1 MSYDWRAEK
10 MTTKELFEV
19 FLSSE
24 YKDMEGRKGR
34 EQYMGAEL
42 FTEGLVGAQYR
53 TPEEYRE
60 YVLDLMDLVER
71 AGRTGDFTPLGSKMY
86 TSLYND
92 FQKMV
97 KQGLWEEPNYEN

>member
-1 MSYDWRAEK
+1 

-19 FLSSE
+19 FLDSE
-24 YKDMEGRKGR
+24 YEDMLSRKGND
-34 EQYMGAEL
+34 QYLGAEL

-53 TPEEYRE
+53 TPEEYKE
-60 YVLDLMDLVER
+60 YVMDLIELVDK
-71 AGRTGDFTPLGSKMY
+71 AGRTGDFTALGSKLY

-97 KQGLWEEPNYEN
+97 KQGIWELENEN

>member
-1 MSYDWRAEK
+1 

-71 AGRTGDFTPLGSKMY
+71 AGRTGDFTALGSKLY

-92 FQKMV
+92 FKNMV
-97 KQGLWEEPNYEN
+97 KQGIWEEPSYEN

>member
-1 MSYDWRAEK
+1 

-19 FLSSE
+19 FLDSE
-24 YKDMEGRKGR
+24 YEDMLSRKGND
-34 EQYMGAEL
+34 QYLGAEL

-53 TPEEYRE
+53 TPEEYKE
-60 YVLDLMDLVER
+60 YVLDLIDLVDR
-71 AGRTGDFTPLGSKMY
+71 AGRTGNFTALGSKLY

-97 KQGLWEEPNYEN
+97 KQGIWELENEN

>member
-10 MTTKELFEV
+10 MTNKELFDL
-19 FLSSE
+19 FLGSE
-24 YKDMEGRKGR
+24 CKDIESRSGR

-53 TPEEYRE
+53 TPDEYRE
-60 YVLDLMDLVER
+60 YVVDLIDLVER
-71 AGRTGDFTPLGSKMY
+71 AGRTGDFTALGSKLY

-97 KQGLWEEPNYEN
+97 KQGIWELENEN

>member
-10 MTTKELFEV
+10 MTTKELFDL
-19 FLSSE
+19 FLDSE
-24 YKDMEGRKGR
+24 YEDMEGRKGR

-42 FTEGLVGAQYR
+42 FTEGLIGAQYR
-53 TPEEYRE
+53 TPDEYRE
-60 YVLDLMDLVER
+60 YVLDLIDLVDR
-71 AGRTGDFTPLGSKMY
+71 AGRTGDFTALGSKLY

-97 KQGLWEEPNYEN
+97 KQGIWELENEN